1 MNIFSIISI
10 ILSTVI
16 FSGYILFLYIRYK
29 YRLFCQK
36 QDQMERID
44 ILRKKIHSSTS
55 YIRTNFKN
63 DIQLQNNLIPKI
75 GFIENLILKKSLNDQ
90 EKELDFLLDIIT
102 ETFSRIYKNYDDVQY
117 IMSPLNTL
125 RDRIVQEHIQFIKDH
140 APEEFQI

>member
-1 MNIFSIISI
+1 MNIFSITSI

>member
-10 ILSTVI
+10 ILSTAI

-75 GFIENLILKKSLNDQ
+75 SFIENLILKKSLNDQ

>member
-1 MNIFSIISI
+1 MNIFLIILI

-36 QDQMERID
+36 QDQIERID

-75 GFIENLILKKSLNDQ
+75 SFIENLILKKSLNDQ
-90 EKELDFLLDIIT
+90 EKELDFLLNIIT
-102 ETFSRIYKNYDDVQY
+102 ETFSRIYKNYNDVQY

>member
-1 MNIFSIISI
+1 MNIFSIIAI
-10 ILSTVI
+10 ILSSVI
-16 FSGYILFLYIRYK
+16 LSGYILFLYIRYK

-36 QDQMERID
+36 QDQIERID

-75 GFIENLILKKSLNDQ
+75 GFIENLITKKSLNDQ

-102 ETFSRIYKNYDDVQY
+102 ETFSRIYKSYDDVQY

-140 APEEFQI
+140 APEEFQV

>member
-1 MNIFSIISI
+1 
-10 ILSTVI
+10 
-16 FSGYILFLYIRYK
+16 
-29 YRLFCQK
+29 
-36 QDQMERID
+36 MERID

-63 DIQLQNNLIPKI
+63 DIQLQNNLIQKI

>member
-1 MNIFSIISI
+1 MNIFSITSI

-90 EKELDFLLDIIT
+90 EKELNFLLDIIT

>member
-1 MNIFSIISI
+1 MNIFLIILI

-36 QDQMERID
+36 QDQIERID

-75 GFIENLILKKSLNDQ
+75 SFIENLILKKSLNDQ

-102 ETFSRIYKNYDDVQY
+102 ETFSRIHNRYDDVQY

>member
-75 GFIENLILKKSLNDQ
+75 GFIENLIMKKSLNDQ
-90 EKELDFLLDIIT
+90 EKELNFLLDIIT